1 MPFFCCCRCV
11 TIARSPPQRPMEVHH
26 AQPKRPSR
34 SPVRTPPLAPSN
46 PSSSPST
53 ASALGQPP
61 PAPAS
66 APVKAKAHKHPP
78 TPSPPLRRMV
88 VLLVML
94 QTVPQSP
101 SHAGNALAK
110 LKSFRAHIRLS
121 SDSVHKR
128 LRCIQNQCRLSDN
141 QMHFCPK
148 SASFSR
154 LGDRSVA
161 E

>member
-1 MPFFCCCRCV
+1 MSCQVLPFSECWITQLPFSCFTWPSAKRLLTHSMPFFCCCRCV

-66 APVKAKAHKHPP
+66 APVKATAHKHPP

-101 SHAGNALAK
+101 SHAGNALAT
-110 LKSFRAHIRLS
+110 LKSFRAHQTEFRFGS
-121 SDSVHKR
+121 
-128 LRCIQNQCRLSDN
+128 
-141 QMHFCPK
+141 
-148 SASFSR
+148 
-154 LGDRSVA
+154 
-161 E
+161 